1 MNDLIDQWPQG
12 EAVSCQ
18 WGVLASAYF
27 DNELEP
33 SAKQWFEEHLFSCP
47 GCALDLEAFRTIQRI
62 IRSIQ
67 LEGDPFDP
75 RDPIEDTTRN

>member
-1 MNDLIDQWPQG
+1 MNDLIDRCPQG

-33 SAKQWFEEHLFSCP
+33 PAKRWFEEHLFCCNE
-47 GCALDLEAFRTIQRI
+47 CALDLEAFQTLQSV
-62 IRSIQ
+62 IRSIG
-67 LEGDPFDP
+67 LEGDPVDP
-75 RDPIEDTTRN
+75 RDLIEDATRN

>member
-1 MNDLIDQWPQG
+1 MNEITNRCSQE

-33 SAKQWFEEHLFSCP
+33 TEKVWFEEHLFSCP
-47 GCALDLEAFRTIQRI
+47 ECNLDLEALRTIQI
-62 IRSIQ
+62 VIRSIQ
-67 LEGDPFDP
+67 SKGAPLV
-75 RDPIEDTTRN
+75 

>member
-1 MNDLIDQWPQG
+1 MNEITNRCSQE

-33 SAKQWFEEHLFSCP
+33 TEKVSLSEEHLFSCP
-47 GCALDLEAFRTIQRI
+47 ECNLDLEALRTIQMVI
-62 IRSIQ
+62 TIAIQ
-67 LEGDPFDP
+67 SKGAPLV
-75 RDPIEDTTRN
+75 